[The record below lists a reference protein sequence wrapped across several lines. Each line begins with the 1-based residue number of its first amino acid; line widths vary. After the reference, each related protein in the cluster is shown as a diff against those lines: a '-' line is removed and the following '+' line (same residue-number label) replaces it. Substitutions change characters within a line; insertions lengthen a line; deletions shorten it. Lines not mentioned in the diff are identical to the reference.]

1 MKIGVD
7 EVEGVFW
14 GPGGGGGE
22 GGWLCHQPNFYD
34 PPHRH
39 ITRPVPNFRAVS
51 SL

>member
-7 EVEGVFW
+7 GVEGVFCAR
-14 GPGGGGGE
+14 GRG

-39 ITRPVPNFRAVS
+39 IKRPVPNFRAVS